1 MKTSKRILML
11 LMILLIAVNLLL
23 PITAHAD
30 SGQDDYITELLLA
43 AKPDFPEGEPCNNST
58 DKYHIQIRCP
68 GLLLNC
74 SACWGFCFR
83 FLTAAF
89 NVDPT
94 RNISLTWQNINAH
107 LSGRPAFEDP
117 YTSPADL
124 RPGDILAWSGPSH
137 AAVVM
142 ENHPERSIIILAE
155 GNYGGRVHYGR
166 EVSYSCIS
174 STLSY
179 IVRFASS
186 HIPGA
191 DRSNQQE
198 PDCQFRDVC
207 RDKFYYHP
215 VQWAALCG
223 ITTGT
228 GDHCFSPD
236 LNCSREQVVTFL
248 WRACGSKAPA
258 AQENPFV
265 DVAASKYYYHSVLW
279 ALGSGITCGTDSCSF
294 GVGQDCTRAQ
304 IVTFLWRAAGSPAP
318 TGGACPFTDIS
329 TEKYYYKPVLWA
341 SQNGITSGK
350 DPTHFYPD
358 DPCTRAEVVTFLYA
372 MFGKNS

>member
-58 DKYHIQIRCP
+58 DKYHILIRCP

-94 RNISLTWQNINAH
+94 RNISLTWQNINGH
-107 LSGRPAFEDP
+107 LSGRPAFEDS

-142 ENHPERSIIILAE
+142 ENHPERSVVVLAE

-179 IVRFASS
+179 IVRFSS
-186 HIPGA
+186 AHIPGA
-191 DRSNQQE
+191 DRTVQE
-198 PDCQFRDVC
+198 TDCQFSDVDRD
-207 RDKFYYHP
+207 RYYYRP
-215 VQWAALCG
+215 VMWAAQNG
-223 ITTGT
+223 ITSGT
-228 GDHCFSPD
+228 GENCFSPD
-236 LNCSREQVVTFL
+236 KNCTREQVMTFL
-248 WRACGSKAPA
+248 WRACGCKEPDT
-258 AQENPFV
+258 QQNPFL
-265 DVAASKYYYHSVLW
+265 DVSTSKYYYHPILW
-279 ALGSGITCGTDSCSF
+279 AAGHGITFGTSEVSF
-294 GVGQDCTRAQ
+294 GVGQECTRAQ
-304 IVTFLWRAAGSPAP
+304 IVTFLWRVAGSPLP
-318 TGGACPFTDIS
+318 TGGANPFSDVS
-329 TEKYYYKPVLWA
+329 ADKYYYKPVLWA
-341 SQNGITSGK
+341 VQIGITGGK
-350 DPTHFYPD
+350 DPTHFCPND
-358 DPCTRAEVVTFLYA
+358 TCTRAEVVTFIYA
-372 MFGKNS
+372 MFGKNN

>member
-1 MKTSKRILML
+1 MKTSKRILMF
-11 LMILLIAVNLLL
+11 LMSLLIVVNLLL

-89 NVDPT
+89 NVNPAK
-94 RNISLTWQNINAH
+94 NISLTWHNINGH
-107 LSGRPAFEDP
+107 LSGRPDFEDP

-142 ENHPERSIIILAE
+142 ENHPERSVVVLAE

-179 IVRFASS
+179 IVRFSS
-186 HIPGA
+186 AHIPDA
-191 DRSNQQE
+191 DRTVQE
-198 PDCQFRDVC
+198 TDCQFSDVGRD
-207 RDKFYYHP
+207 RFYYHP
-215 VQWAALCG
+215 VQWAARNG
-223 ITTGT
+223 ITAGT
-228 GDHCFSPD
+228 DKLHFSPD
-236 LNCSREQVVTFL
+236 QVCTREQVMTFL
-248 WRACGSKAPA
+248 WRACGGPVST
-258 AQENPFV
+258 QQQSPFA
-265 DVAASKYYYHSVLW
+265 DVPSEKYFYHPILW
-279 ALGSGITCGTDSCSF
+279 ATGHGITCGTSSLTF
-294 GVGQDCTRAQ
+294 GVGENCTRAQ
-304 IVTFLWRAAGSPAP
+304 IVTFLWRFAGSPAP
-318 TGGACPFTDIS
+318 ANAACPFEDVPAN
-329 TEKYYYKPVLWA
+329 KYYSDAVLWA
-341 SQNGITSGK
+341 VQNDVTSGK
-350 DPTHFYPD
+350 DKTHFCPD
-358 DPCTRAEVVTFLYA
+358 DTCTRAEVVTFIYTL
-372 MFGKNS
+372 FGKNS

>member
-11 LMILLIAVNLLL
+11 LMSLLIAVNLLL

-30 SGQDDYITELLLA
+30 SGQDDYISELLLA

-142 ENHPERSIIILAE
+142 ENHPERSVVVLAE

-166 EVSYSCIS
+166 EVSYDNLS
-174 STLSY
+174 SKLAY

-186 HIPGA
+186 HIP
-191 DRSNQQE
+191 DRERDTQQE
-198 PDCQFRDVC
+198 NSFRFDDV
-207 RDKFYYHP
+207 KKNKYYYAS
-215 VQWAALCG
+215 VRWALENG
-223 ITTGT
+223 ITAGT
-228 GDHCFSPD
+228 DESHFSPD
-236 LNCSREQVVTFL
+236 QVCTREQVVTFL
-248 WRACGSKAPA
+248 WRACGGQSPA
-258 AQENPFV
+258 QQQNPYT
-265 DVAASKYYYHSVLW
+265 DVSAAKYYYHAILW
-279 ALGSGITCGTDSCSF
+279 ATSCGVTSGTGNQFF
-294 GVGQDCTRAQ
+294 GVGEECTRAQ
-304 IVTFLWRAAGSPAP
+304 VVTFLWRIAGSPEPDDAP
-318 TGGACPFTDIS
+318 CPFEDVPDN
-329 TEKYYYKPVLWA
+329 KYYSDAVLWA
-341 SQNGITSGK
+341 VQNGITCGK
-350 DPTHFYPD
+350 DKTLFCPNDT
-358 DPCTRAEVVTFLYA
+358 CTRAEIVSFIYYA
-372 MFGKNS
+372 FSKNS